1 MTRSPDDELP
11 WPPQPPRRPA
21 PRADMPVPRADLLA
35 PATQIVRDR
44 EDYLGQGLKDIGRR
58 IADDQVELFVTIDP
72 ASALLQQLERLA
84 PEYIALHDV
93 GASATLRLLGA
104 LAGAAGAR
112 VQRLTIRRQ
121 GQGVALAVVQFI
133 EIPLAGGE
141 ALRIY
146 STDVNADPQSRQQIA
161 HVLMARARLG
171 VLMVGDLPPHALSQ
185 TLQPLREALQRGP
198 WPNRDL
204 LMLPLGSATALAA
217 QGSQLVGNSGV
228 HVRVTPQAA
237 RPNDAWSFISGA
249 WNRLGSAGEADALS
263 TDLARAVP
271 RPSVPNPEAPTQ
283 PMPLPAG
290 LPGATSSGPWSDFAN
305 RCSAVKGVVGTC
317 VFDRQQA
324 RVLAHSGPQPAD
336 GLMVQGLALLDT
348 LGAVGHALGAAPGAP
363 DVAVS
368 YGTEHLVLKPV
379 AGHPT
384 VVVLLLLQA
393 SASNLTLARM
403 QLDRVH
409 APV

>member
-11 WPPQPPRRPA
+11 WPPQPPRRA
-21 PRADMPVPRADLLA
+21 AQPRADLLA

-58 IADDQVELFVTIDP
+58 IADDQVELFVTVDP
-72 ASALLQQLERLA
+72 AAALQQQLERLA

-141 ALRIY
+141 SLRIY
-146 STDVNADPQSRQQIA
+146 STDVNAEPLARQQIG

-185 TLQPLREALQRGP
+185 TLQPLREVLQRGP

-217 QGSQLVGNSGV
+217 QGSQLVGHSGV

-237 RPNDAWSFISGA
+237 RPNDAWAFISGA
-249 WNRLGSAGEADALS
+249 WNRLGTTGESAPLS

-271 RPSVPNPEAPTQ
+271 RPAVPMPEAPTE
-283 PMPLPAG
+283 PMPLPTAAG
-290 LPGATSSGPWSDFAN
+290 LPGAASSGPWSDFAN
-305 RCSAVKGVVGTC
+305 RCSAVKGVIGCC
-317 VFDRQQA
+317 VFDRVQA
-324 RVLAHSGPQPAD
+324 RVLAHTGPQSAEA
-336 GLMVQGLALLDT
+336 LMVQGLALIDT
-348 LGAVGHALGAAPGAP
+348 LSVVGHALGAAPITP
-363 DVAVS
+363 DTAVS
-368 YGTEHLVLKPV
+368 YGTEHVVLKPV
-379 AGHPT
+379 SGHPSA
-384 VVVLLLLQA
+384 VLLLLLQA
-393 SASNLTLARM
+393 SVSNLTLARM
-403 QLDRVH
+403 QLERVTP
-409 APV
+409 PV

>member
-11 WPPQPPRRPA
+11 WPPQPQRRAPA
-21 PRADMPVPRADLLA
+21 QPRADLLA

-72 ASALLQQLERLA
+72 ATALQQQLERLA

-104 LAGAAGAR
+104 LAGAAGGR

-133 EIPLAGGE
+133 EIPLAGGDP
-141 ALRIY
+141 LRIY

-161 HVLMARARLG
+161 NVLMARARLG
-171 VLMVGDLPPHALSQ
+171 VLMVGDLPPHALAQ

-249 WNRLGSAGEADALS
+249 WNRLGNAGEAAALS
-263 TDLARAVP
+263 TDIARAVP
-271 RPSVPNPEAPTQ
+271 RPAVPYPEAPTQ
-283 PMPLPAG
+283 PMPLPTAAG

-305 RCSAVKGVVGTC
+305 RCSAVKGVVGCC

-324 RVLAHSGPQPAD
+324 RVLAHTGPQAAEA
-336 GLMVQGLALLDT
+336 LMVQGLALLDT
-348 LGAVGHALGAAPGAP
+348 LAAVGQALGAGPGTP
-363 DVAVS
+363 DIAVS

-379 AGHPT
+379 PGHPSAVT
-384 VVVLLLLQA
+384 LLLLQA

-403 QLDRVH
+403 QLERVG
-409 APV
+409 APA